1 MLGKK
6 DKRLCKVSQLKK
18 CVGAIYWKKIS
29 LLYFVKKFK
38 KSELDWKYEHLESV
52 KV

>member
-1 MLGKK
+1 MLGRK

-18 CVGAIYWKKIS
+18 YVGAVYWKNITTV
-29 LLYFVKKFK
+29 LFLFFIK